1 MKRIAALIL
10 LAALTLSLCPT
21 RAEGTRT
28 IVMVYMCGTDLE
40 SEDGQASEDIREM
53 ILSSAGAS
61 DRVDIIAAVGGA
73 SKWRRYGFDPDRV
86 TYCRLESGG
95 PRKVYDAGCVSMGA
109 ADTLAAFIKYAA
121 ADDPEA
127 RLVLVLWDHGG
138 GPVYGLCYDENFDG
152 DALTLAELRRALD
165 AGLGGRRLGLIA
177 FDACLMNCLETLEV
191 SSPFADYIVSSQ
203 ESVTFRGLK
212 YDTWLG
218 ALSRDP
224 EMSIKDLA
232 FSAARTYVESSS
244 SGRFAD
250 SASMSVVDAEKVPAL
265 IGAAEK
271 LSLALGRL
279 LETDTG
285 SVIRLRSAL
294 TSFGEFIDEDASDL
308 IDITVMCEAF
318 SAVLPGECEA
328 LLKASREAVVLNC
341 VTDDL
346 KDHAYGTSFFMPYTT
361 ARADRREILEAF
373 DPDESARAALVTA
386 MTAAV
391 AGGSG
396 YTMTASAEKPDAHTA
411 QSGAFGGIWS
421 GYAGEAAP
429 KPAGGIWA
437 GLPGAATDSVSGAPA
452 GPKEPAGDIWA
463 GLTQGGAE
471 FYGSETANANVVP
484 GISEALTPGEIIASA
499 NAYFVSVLPEK
510 RTVFTL
516 RLTRDDLDHL
526 SSADGML
533 FARMGGEQVCLGTAG
548 ETLIDWGSGLI
559 VAMFDGGWPLLGGMP
574 VRAEHLYDTPD
585 GARFAIPVRVDGT
598 YMYLIAERYQ
608 DGTAAVIGAAQ
619 GYDDEG
625 RPIRGGVSLEAGM
638 TVEPV
643 LTVYGFNGAERE
655 YLPGKL
661 TVGAGGPDLTWAA
674 LPEGEYS
681 FAFALRDLTGALQIT
696 DLTAY

>member
-1 MKRIAALIL
+1 MKKLTALIL
-10 LAALTLSLCPT
+10 LAALTLSLCPS
-21 RAEGTRT
+21 RADGTRT
-28 IVMVYMCGTDLE
+28 VVMVYMCGTDLE
-40 SEDGQASEDIREM
+40 SEDGQGSEDLREM
-53 ILSSAGAS
+53 ILSGAGAS

-95 PRKVYDAGCVSMGA
+95 PRNLYDAGRVSMGA
-109 ADTLAAFIKYAA
+109 ADTLAAFLKYAA
-121 ADDPEA
+121 ATDPDA

-152 DALTLAELRRALD
+152 DALTLNELRRALD
-165 AGLGGRRLGLIA
+165 AGLGGRRLDLIA

-191 SSPFADYIVSSQ
+191 SAPFADYIVSSQ
-203 ESVTFRGLK
+203 ESVTSRGLK

-218 ALSRDP
+218 TLVRDP
-224 EMSIKDLA
+224 GMSAKDLA
-232 FSAARTYVESSS
+232 LLAARTYVDS
-244 SGRFAD
+244 SGSGWFAD
-250 SASMSVVDAEKVPAL
+250 SAAMSVVDAQKVPAL
-265 IGAAEK
+265 IAAAED
-271 LSLALGRL
+271 LSLNLGQL
-279 LETDTG
+279 LQTDAG
-285 SVIRLRSAL
+285 SVIRLRSGL
-294 TSFGEFIDEDASDL
+294 KSFGEFIDEDASDL
-308 IDITVMCEAF
+308 IDISVMCDAF
-318 SAVLPGECEA
+318 SAVLPKECEA
-328 LLKASREAVVLNC
+328 LLAASREAVVLNC

-346 KDHAYGTSFFMPYTT
+346 KEHACGTSIFLPYAT
-361 ARADRREILEAF
+361 ARVDRREILEAF

-386 MTAAV
+386 MTAALAV
-391 AGGSG
+391 GSG
-396 YTMTASAEKPDAHTA
+396 YTMTAAAERPDAHTA
-411 QSGAFGGIWS
+411 QNGAFGGIWS
-421 GYAGEAAP
+421 GYTGEAAP

-437 GLPGAATDSVSGAPA
+437 GLPGIAADSAAGGLGASDQSP
-452 GPKEPAGDIWA
+452 DIWA
-463 GLTQGGAE
+463 GLTQGSAE
-471 FYGSETANANVVP
+471 FYGTETANANVVP

-526 SSADGML
+526 SKADGML

-559 VAMFDGGWPLLGGMP
+559 VTLFDGEWPLLGGMP

-585 GARFAIPVRVDGT
+585 AARFAIPVRVDSA
-598 YMYLIAERYQ
+598 YMYLIAERYR
-608 DGTAAVIGAAQ
+608 DGRCAVLGAAQ

-625 RPIRGGVSLEAGM
+625 RPIRGGVSLKEGM
-638 TVEPV
+638 IVEPV
-643 LTVYGFNGAERE
+643 LTVYGPNGAERE
-655 YLPGKL
+655 FSPGKL
-661 TVGAGGPDLTWAA
+661 TVGVGGPDLKWAS